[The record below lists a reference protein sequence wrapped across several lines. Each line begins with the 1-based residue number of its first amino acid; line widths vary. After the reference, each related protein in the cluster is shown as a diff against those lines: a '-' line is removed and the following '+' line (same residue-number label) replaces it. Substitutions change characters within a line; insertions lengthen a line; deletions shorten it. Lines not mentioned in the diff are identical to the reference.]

1 MTDRRVEEKNHY
13 DHRYFHEPEKSGK
26 IAKIFDLVNANA
38 TEFFYK
44 QVFNCK
50 NHKSSGKILDYG
62 CGTGVKS
69 ASLVDNDWHVIG
81 IDISEK
87 SIEAGK
93 NILCDNPAI
102 RDGLREN
109 ILC

>member
-69 ASLVDNDWHVIG
+69 ASLAENGLKIVENYGWKRVAQSY
-81 IDISEK
+81 SEE
-87 SIEAGK
+87 IY
-93 NILCDNPAI
+93 
-102 RDGLREN
+102 RE
-109 ILC
+109 LLS

>member
-1 MTDRRVEEKNHY
+1 LNLKTSR
-13 DHRYFHEPEKSGK
+13 S
-26 IAKIFDLVNANA
+26 IFDLVNDNA
-38 TEFFYK
+38 TQNFFDIIK
-44 QVFNCK
+44 KHMHQK
-50 NHKSSGKILDYG
+50 ESGSILDYG